1 MKCQENVAELQ
12 KDLPALVSFLVLPS
26 LLQTLTVPSYST
38 PGPDNLPIKLGVAS
52 SEHRSTTSP
61 QQLSTRSAKP
71 PAQASPCS
79 APTWAASPAASPTSP
94 GPSLRLGKVDTWP
107 PSPPS
112 SSPLPTW
119 PGCHQPGSRSRRS
132 CSQCLA
138 TPTVAPS
145 LAREQTS
152 SSATRPTLWETAT
165 QTCLTA
171 TTELEPHLRFF
182 LATTMPPC
190 LNMRSWCLEV
200 IVHRK
205 KLIFKRMGDSNFQV
219 K

>member
-1 MKCQENVAELQ
+1 MKCHESAEEVQ
-12 KDLPALVSFLVLPS
+12 SGLPAPVSFLVLLN
-26 LLQTLTVPSYST
+26 LLQTLTAPSYST
-38 PGPDNLPIKLGVAS
+38 LGPDNLPIKLGVAS

-94 GPSLRLGKVDTWP
+94 GLLLRLGKVDTWP

-119 PGCHQPGSRSRRS
+119 PGCPQPGSRSRRS
-132 CSQCLA
+132 CSQCRT

-171 TTELEPHLRFF
+171 TTELELHLRFF
-182 LATTMPPC
+182 LATTTPPC
-190 LNMRSWCLEV
+190 LNMRSWCLLV

-205 KLIFKRMGDSNFQV
+205 SLIFKSSESFL
-219 K
+219 